1 MTTSS
6 FSKREQ
12 DVIELLL
19 QGKSN
24 KTIALLLG
32 ISTSTVEFHLRNIY
46 AKLQVGTRTEAIV
59 KLSNNQLGKSTG
71 SVILDELLES
81 TVVEMNKSADNIK
94 QHTARRTS
102 MKMFAYISGVVLI
115 TLITGLLLINSQAKS
130 VGVIATPTAVDTT
143 EFPITPTITS
153 LTPTPQIENCVSVH
167 EINFCVKGVAL
178 TKDFTYVMLEIKT
191 LSNVQ
196 PDGLGFML
204 PALTEE
210 TYPTLVDEQGIE
222 HSTVDGNKS
231 LATFPGI
238 DSQTYLQTLK
248 FPPLDRENKRATLK
262 FQAIGVFFPLQ
273 SSIQLDLGKGLQP
286 GQTIALDQTLDLQG
300 QVIHLVKAEFTDSLR
315 IDIWSDPLQ
324 LKNEV
329 IALSPQLGIP
339 DGMDIGFGSKLTFSG
354 SPYQAFAELSQSRS
368 KSISGLLTIP
378 INGVSFFYQGD
389 FEIPF
394 LIPESG
400 LSNQTTPTLD
410 QLAHISEIRR
420 FLSDQNLEPTF
431 VTFENVNNIWAAM
444 YLTNDNSKYW
454 VETQTRRIIQFE
466 IGDTTENFDASK
478 KNADD
483 LKGIAEQIA
492 INNSPKFSQ
501 LYNELVLSEKL
512 EGNLHSFRWEYHKIT
527 IAEVGSP
534 FLQVIVSHDGKVVGY
549 TNTLD
554 SVGQ

>member
-12 DVIELLL
+12 DVIVFLL

-32 ISTSTVEFHLRNIY
+32 ISTSTVEFHLKNIY
-46 AKLQVGTRTEAIV
+46 AKLQVGTRTEAIL

-71 SVILDELLES
+71 SIILDELLKS
-81 TVVEMNKSADNIK
+81 TVVETSNSADNIN
-94 QHTARRTS
+94 QHIVRRMS

-115 TLITGLLLINSQAKS
+115 GLITGLFLINSQAKS
-130 VGVIATPTAVDTT
+130 VGIIDTPTTVAPA

-153 LTPTPQIENCVSVH
+153 LTPQTESCISVH

-196 PDGLGFML
+196 PNGLGFML
-204 PALTEE
+204 PALMKE
-210 TYPTLVDEQGIE
+210 TYPTLLDEQGIE
-222 HSTVDGNKS
+222 YSTVDGNKS
-231 LATFPGI
+231 LAAFPGI
-238 DSQTYLQTLK
+238 DGQTYLQTLK
-248 FPPLDRENKRATLK
+248 FPPLDRKNKQATLK
-262 FQAIGVFFPLQ
+262 FQAIGIFVPLQ

-286 GQTIALDQTLDLQG
+286 GQTISLNQTLELQG
-300 QVIHLVKAEFTDSLR
+300 QIIHLVKAEFTDSLR
-315 IDIWSDPLQ
+315 LDIWSDPLQ
-324 LKNEV
+324 LKNGV

-339 DGMDIGFGSKLTFSG
+339 DGMDIGFGSNLTFSG

-378 INGVSFFYQGD
+378 INGVSFYYQGD

-394 LIPESG
+394 HVPESG

-410 QLAHISEIRR
+410 QLDQIAEIRR
-420 FLSDQNLEPTF
+420 FLGDQNLEPTF
-431 VTFENVNNIWAAM
+431 VAFENLNNIWSAM
-444 YLTNDNSKYW
+444 YLTNNDSKYW
-454 VETQTRRIIQFE
+454 VEIQTRRIIQFE
-466 IGDTTENFDASK
+466 IGEARENIDIGDN
-478 KNADD
+478 NADD
-483 LKGIAEQIA
+483 LRGIAEQIA
-492 INNSPKFSQ
+492 INNSPKFNQ

-512 EGNLHSFRWEYHKIT
+512 EGDLHIFHWEYPKIT
-527 IAEVGSP
+527 IADLGSP
-534 FLQVIVSHDGKVVGY
+534 SLQVIVSRGGKVVGY

-554 SVGQ
+554 FVGQ